1 MKKQWNKDIRDQ
13 LKDFPQKAPEG
24 LLEDIKAEMLRRG
37 LPSVPTTGKYP
48 SVRSK
53 LILRAA
59 SIAALIAILWGVSG
73 FMEKLMYSVDL
84 EEMVSSTT
92 VAPMIAE
99 LIIFCANCIKKSRN
113 GKANKL
119 QPREERL

>member
-13 LKDFPQKAPEG
+13 LKNFSQKAPEG

-37 LPSVPTTGKYP
+37 LPSVSTSSKYP

-59 SIAALIAILWGVSG
+59 SIAALIAILWGISG
-73 FMEKLMYSVDL
+73 LMEKLMPSADV
-84 EEMVSSTT
+84 
-92 VAPMIAE
+92 
-99 LIIFCANCIKKSRN
+99 
-113 GKANKL
+113 
-119 QPREERL
+119 